1 MLNFDLSP
9 EQLLM
14 KEAAERYLRDAY
26 SFDARRRILASDEGI
41 SRVVW
46 RRMGEFG
53 WLGLPLSEAAGG
65 MGGSPID
72 LMVLAEQMGR
82 ALVVE
87 PWLAGALLA
96 GRLVDRLGTAEQRR
110 RVLQPLIAGETFLAF
125 AHLEADARFDL
136 AGVRTIARRHGGG
149 WVLDGAKTLALAAPL
164 AESLVVS
171 ARTAG
176 VPTDA
181 DGISLFLLRREAPG
195 VSMRP
200 YRSVDG
206 HSAADLV
213 FSSVAVPDD
222 ALLGNAG
229 RALTAIETVVDEAT
243 VAMCAEAVGAMERAN
258 EITLEYLKT
267 REQFGQKIG
276 KFQALQHRMVDL
288 FMEAE
293 LSRSIVIAA
302 TIKLDEGADDAKNM
316 ISAAK
321 VRIGKAGKLVG
332 TQGVQLHG
340 GMGMT
345 LEYPIGHYYRRLLA
359 IETMFGNTAFH
370 RARLVQASRAA
381 LADTVPAREQHQ
393 GRKPR

>member
-9 EQLLM
+9 EQILM

-26 SFDARRRILASDEGI
+26 SFDARRRILATDEGV
-41 SRVVW
+41 SREVW
-46 RRMGEFG
+46 RRMGAFG

-65 MGGSPID
+65 LGGSPVDI
-72 LMVLAEQMGR
+72 MVLAEQMGR

-87 PWLAGALLA
+87 PWFASVLLA
-96 GRLVDRLGTAEQRR
+96 GRLVDRLGTAEQRE
-110 RVLQPLIAGETFLAF
+110 RVLAPVIAGEEFLGF
-125 AHLEADARFDL
+125 AHLEADARFAL
-136 AGVRTIARRHGGG
+136 ARVATTARRHGSG
-149 WVLDGAKTLALAAPL
+149 WVLDGAKTFSLAAPL
-164 AESLVVS
+164 AEWLVVS

-176 VPTDA
+176 ASEDA
-181 DGISLFLLRREAPG
+181 DGISLFLVRCDAPG
-195 VSMRP
+195 VSVRP

-206 HSAADLV
+206 HGAADLV
-213 FSSVAVPDD
+213 FASAPVLDD
-222 ALLGNAG
+222 ALLGDAG
-229 RALTAIETVVDEAT
+229 AAFPALDAVIDAATAAL
-243 VAMCAEAVGAMERAN
+243 CAEAVGAMERAN

-293 LSRSIVIAA
+293 LSRSIMIAA
-302 TIKLDEGADDAKNM
+302 TIKVEEGAADAQAM
-316 ISAAK
+316 IAAAK
-321 VRIGKAGKLVG
+321 VHIGKAGKLVG

-345 LEYPIGHYYRRLLA
+345 QEYPIGHYYRRLLA

-370 RARLVQASRAA
+370 RARVVRASRAA
-381 LADTVPAREQHQ
+381 MAGT
-393 GRKPR
+393 G

>member
-14 KEAAERYLRDAY
+14 REAAGRYLRDAY
-26 SFDARRRILASDEGI
+26 SFDARRKILASDEGI
-41 SRVVW
+41 SREVW
-46 RRMGEFG
+46 RRIGEFG

-65 MGGSPID
+65 MGGSPVDI
-72 LMVLAEQMGR
+72 MVLAEQMGR

-87 PWLAGALLA
+87 PWIASVLLA
-96 GRLVDRLGTAEQRR
+96 GRLVDRLGNAEQRG
-110 RVLQPLIAGETFLAF
+110 RVLGPLIAGEAFLGF
-125 AHLEADARFDL
+125 AHLEADARFEL
-136 AGVRTIARRHGGG
+136 AHVQTAARRQNGG
-149 WVLDGAKTLALAAPL
+149 WVLDGAKAFCPAAPL
-164 AESLVVS
+164 ADVLVVS
-171 ARTAG
+171 ARTSG
-176 VPTDA
+176 GPNDA
-181 DGISLFLLRREAPG
+181 DGISLFLVRRDASG
-195 VSMRP
+195 VSARP
-200 YRSVDG
+200 YRGVDG
-206 HSAADLV
+206 HAAADLV
-213 FSSVAVPDD
+213 FASVGVPGD
-222 ALLGNAG
+222 ALVGQAG
-229 RALTAIETVVDEAT
+229 AAFPAIESVVDAAT
-243 VAMCAEAVGAMERAN
+243 AALCAEAVGAMERAN

-302 TIKLDEGADDAKNM
+302 TIKLEEGADDAKTA

-321 VRIGKAGKLVG
+321 TRIGRAGKLVG

-345 LEYPIGHYYRRLLA
+345 QEYSVGHYYRRLLA

-370 RARLVQASRAA
+370 RTRVVQASRAA
-381 LADTVPAREQHQ
+381 IADA
-393 GRKPR
+393 

>member
-26 SFDARRRILASDEGI
+26 SFDARRRILATDEGI
-41 SRVVW
+41 SRDGW

-65 MGGSPID
+65 MDGSPGD

-87 PWLAGALLA
+87 PWIASVLLA
-96 GRLVDRLGTAEQRR
+96 GRLVDRLGSAEQRQ
-110 RVLQPLIAGETFLAF
+110 RVLGPLIAGETFLGF
-125 AHLEADARFDL
+125 AHLEAEARFEL
-136 AGVRTIARRHGGG
+136 AHVHTAARRRDGG
-149 WVLDGAKTLALAAPL
+149 WVLDGAKTFSLAAPL
-164 AESLVVS
+164 AEWLVVS
-171 ARTAG
+171 ARTSGALNE
-176 VPTDA
+176 A
-181 DGISLFLLRREAPG
+181 DGISLFLVRRDASG
-195 VSMRP
+195 VSARP

-206 HSAADLV
+206 HGAADLV
-213 FSSVAVPDD
+213 FASVALPGD
-222 ALLGNAG
+222 ALLGESGAAFP
-229 RALTAIETVVDEAT
+229 ALESVVEAATAAL
-243 VAMCAEAVGAMERAN
+243 CAEAVGAMDRAN

-293 LSRSIVIAA
+293 LSRSIMIAA
-302 TIKLDEGADDAKNM
+302 TIKLEEGADDAKAT

-321 VRIGKAGKLVG
+321 SRIGRAGKLVG
-332 TQGVQLHG
+332 TLGVQLHG

-345 LEYPIGHYYRRLLA
+345 QEYPIGHYYRRLLA

-370 RARLVQASRAA
+370 RTRVMQASRAA
-381 LADTVPAREQHQ
+381 MADA
-393 GRKPR
+393 

>member
-26 SFDARRRILASDEGI
+26 SFDARRRILAGDEGI
-41 SRVVW
+41 SREVW

-53 WLGLPLSEAAGG
+53 WLGLPLSKAAGG
-65 MGGSPID
+65 LGGSPVDI
-72 LMVLAEQMGR
+72 MVLAEQIGR

-87 PWLAGALLA
+87 PWFASVLLA
-96 GRLVDRLGTAEQRR
+96 GRLVDRLGSAEQKTRA
-110 RVLQPLIAGETFLAF
+110 LSPLIAGKTFLGF
-125 AHLEADARFDL
+125 AHLEADARFEL
-136 AGVRTIARRHGGG
+136 ASVRTTARRQGDG
-149 WVLDGAKTLALAAPL
+149 WALDGAKTMALGAPL
-164 AESLVVS
+164 ADWIVVS
-171 ARTAG
+171 ARTG
-176 VPTDA
+176 GTPNDA
-181 DGISLFLLRREAPG
+181 DGISLFLVRRDASG
-195 VSMRP
+195 VSVRP

-206 HSAADLV
+206 HGAADLV
-213 FSSVAVPDD
+213 LASAAVPDD
-222 ALLGNAG
+222 ARLGETGAAFVVLDEVIAAATA
-229 RALTAIETVVDEAT
+229 AL
-243 VAMCAEAVGAMERAN
+243 CAEAVGAMDRAN
-258 EITLEYLKT
+258 AITLEYLKT

-293 LSRSIVIAA
+293 LSRSIMIAA
-302 TIKLDEGADDAKNM
+302 TIKLEEGAADAQAA

-332 TQGVQLHG
+332 TQGVQFHG

-345 LEYPIGHYYRRLLA
+345 QEYPIGHYYRRLLA

-370 RARLVQASRAA
+370 RAQVVQASRAA
-381 LADTVPAREQHQ
+381 MTDSGA
-393 GRKPR
+393 

>member
-26 SFDARRRILASDEGI
+26 SFDARRRVLASDDGI
-41 SRVVW
+41 SREVW

-65 MGGSPID
+65 LGGSPID
-72 LMVLAEQMGR
+72 IMVLAEAMGR

-87 PWLAGALLA
+87 PWLASVLLA
-96 GRLVDRLGTAEQRR
+96 GRLVDRLGTAEQKR
-110 RVLQPLIAGETFLAF
+110 RVLQPLIAGEAFLGF
-125 AHLEADARFDL
+125 AHLEADARFEL
-136 AGVRTIARRHGGG
+136 ADVRTSARRQGGDWG
-149 WVLDGAKTLALAAPL
+149 LDGTKTLALAAPL
-164 AESLVVS
+164 AEWLVVS

-176 VPTDA
+176 ASADP

-206 HSAADLV
+206 HRAADLV

-222 ALLGNAG
+222 QLLGVAG
-229 RALTAIETVVDEAT
+229 GAFAAIERVVDEAVT
-243 VAMCAEAVGAMERAN
+243 ALCAEAVGAMERAN

-293 LSRSIVIAA
+293 LSRSIMIGA
-302 TIKLDEGADDAKNM
+302 TLKLHEGTDDAKEM

-321 VRIGKAGKLVG
+321 TRIGKAGKFVG

-345 LEYPIGHYYRRLLA
+345 QEYPVGHYYRRLLA

-370 RARLVQASRAA
+370 RARLVRASRAA
-381 LADTVPAREQHQ
+381 LADAVPA
-393 GRKPR
+393 

>member
-41 SRVVW
+41 SREVW

-53 WLGLPLSEAAGG
+53 WLGLPLSEGAGG
-65 MGGSPID
+65 LGGSPIEV
-72 LMVLAEQMGR
+72 MVLAEQMGR

-87 PWLAGALLA
+87 PWLASVLLA
-96 GRLVDRLGTAEQRR
+96 GRLVDRLGTAEQGR
-110 RVLQPLIAGETFLAF
+110 RVLEPLIAGEAFLGF
-125 AHLEADARFDL
+125 AHLEADARFEL
-136 AGVRTIARRHGGG
+136 ADVRTSARPRGGD

-164 AESLVVS
+164 AEWLVVS

-176 VPTDA
+176 APTDA
-181 DGISLFLLRREAPG
+181 DGISLFLVRRDATG
-195 VSMRP
+195 VSVRP

-206 HSAADLV
+206 HSAADLI
-213 FSSVAVPDD
+213 FASVMLPDD

-229 RALTAIETVVDEAT
+229 AAYPAIERAVDEAVT
-243 VAMCAEAVGAMERAN
+243 ALCAEAVGAMERAN

-276 KFQALQHRMVDL
+276 KFQALQHRIVDL

-293 LSRSIVIAA
+293 LSRSIMIAA
-302 TIKLDEGADDAKNM
+302 MLKLHEGADDAKEM

-321 VRIGKAGKLVG
+321 MRIGKAGKLVG

-345 LEYPIGHYYRRLLA
+345 QEYPIGHYYRRLLA

-370 RARLVQASRAA
+370 RGRLVQAARAA
-381 LADTVPAREQHQ
+381 LADTVPA
-393 GRKPR
+393 

>member
-26 SFDARRRILASDEGI
+26 SFDARRRLLATDAGV
-41 SRVVW
+41 SREVW

-53 WLGLPLSEAAGG
+53 WLGMPLSEGGGG
-65 MGGSPID
+65 MGGSPVDI
-72 LMVLAEQMGR
+72 MVLAEQMGR

-87 PWLAGALLA
+87 PWFASVLLA
-96 GRLVDRLGTAEQRR
+96 GRLVDRLGSAEQHQRI
-110 RVLQPLIAGETFLAF
+110 LAPLIAGETFLGF
-125 AHLEADARFDL
+125 AHLEADARFEL
-136 AGVRTIARRHGGG
+136 ARVATTARRHGGG
-149 WVLDGAKTLALAAPL
+149 WVLDGAKSFALAAPL
-164 AESLVVS
+164 AEWIVVS

-176 VPTDA
+176 APDSE
-181 DGISLFLLRREAPG
+181 DGLSLFLVRRDAPG
-195 VSMRP
+195 VSVRP

-206 HSAADLV
+206 HGAADLV
-213 FSSVAVPDD
+213 FASAAVPDD
-222 ALLGNAG
+222 ALVGAAG
-229 RALTAIETVVDEAT
+229 RAYPALNTVIDAATAAL
-243 VAMCAEAVGAMERAN
+243 CAEAVGAMERAN

-293 LSRSIVIAA
+293 LSRSITIAA
-302 TIKLDEGADDAKNM
+302 TIKLEEGAADAQAT

-321 VRIGKAGKLVG
+321 VRIGKAGRLVG

-345 LEYPIGHYYRRLLA
+345 QEYPIGHYYRRLLA

-370 RARLVQASRAA
+370 RARVVQASRAA
-381 LADTVPAREQHQ
+381 MGET
-393 GRKPR
+393 G

>member
-26 SFDARRRILASDEGI
+26 SFDARRRVLASDDGI
-41 SRVVW
+41 SREVW

-65 MGGSPID
+65 LGGSPID
-72 LMVLAEQMGR
+72 IMVLAEAMGR

-87 PWLAGALLA
+87 PWLASVLLA
-96 GRLVDRLGTAEQRR
+96 GRLVDRLGTAEQKR
-110 RVLQPLIAGETFLAF
+110 RVLQPLIAGEAFLGF
-125 AHLEADARFDL
+125 AHLEADARFEL
-136 AGVRTIARRHGGG
+136 ADVRTSARRQGGDWG
-149 WVLDGAKTLALAAPL
+149 LDGTKTLALAAPL
-164 AESLVVS
+164 AEWLVVS

-176 VPTDA
+176 ASADP

-206 HSAADLV
+206 HRAADLV

-222 ALLGNAG
+222 QLLGVAG
-229 RALTAIETVVDEAT
+229 GAFAAIERVVDEAVT
-243 VAMCAEAVGAMERAN
+243 ALCAEAVGAMERAN

-293 LSRSIVIAA
+293 LSRSIMIGA
-302 TIKLDEGADDAKNM
+302 TLKLHEGTDDAKEM

-321 VRIGKAGKLVG
+321 ARIGKAGKFVG

-345 LEYPIGHYYRRLLA
+345 QEYPVGHYYRRLLA

-370 RARLVQASRAA
+370 RARLVRASRAA
-381 LADTVPAREQHQ
+381 LADAVPA
-393 GRKPR
+393 

>member
-26 SFDARRRILASDEGI
+26 SFDARRRILTGDVGV
-41 SRVVW
+41 SRDVW

-65 MGGSPID
+65 MGGSPADI
-72 LMVLAEQMGR
+72 MVLAEQMGR

-87 PWLAGALLA
+87 PWIASVLLA
-96 GRLVDRLGTAEQRR
+96 GRLVDRLGSDEQRT
-110 RVLQPLIAGETFLAF
+110 RVLGPLIAGEAFLGF
-125 AHLEADARFDL
+125 AHLEADARFEL
-136 AGVRTIARRHGGG
+136 AHVQTAARRQGDG
-149 WVLDGAKTLALAAPL
+149 WVLDGAKTFSLAAPL
-164 AESLVVS
+164 AEWLVVS
-171 ARTAG
+171 ARTGGAAN
-176 VPTDA
+176 DA
-181 DGISLFLLRREAPG
+181 ACISLFLVRRDALG
-195 VSMRP
+195 VSVRA
-200 YRSVDG
+200 YRGVDG
-206 HSAADLV
+206 HGAADLV
-213 FSSVAVPDD
+213 FASVGVPAD
-222 ALLGNAG
+222 ALLGEAG
-229 RALTAIETVVDEAT
+229 AAFSTIESVVDAAT
-243 VAMCAEAVGAMERAN
+243 AALCAEAVGAMDRAN
-258 EITLEYLKT
+258 EMTLEYLKT

-293 LSRSIVIAA
+293 LSRSIMIAA
-302 TIKLDEGADDAKNM
+302 TIKLEEASDDAKAT

-321 VRIGKAGKLVG
+321 SRIGRAGKLVG

-345 LEYPIGHYYRRLLA
+345 QEYPIGHYYRRLLA

-370 RARLVQASRAA
+370 RARVMQASRAA
-381 LADTVPAREQHQ
+381 MADA
-393 GRKPR
+393 